1 MDFRFY
7 LAIICTICWITT
19 GILRI
24 GIYINIGG
32 LSNIIIAVMSFIC
45 AVLWSLTAY
54 WSLI

>member
-32 LSNIIIAVMSFIC
+32 LSNIIIAVISFIC
-45 AVLWSLTAY
+45 AVLWGLTAY